1 MFGKKFEIIFEL
13 QIKQLCWIVVIAVE
27 GTSPVAPGTQTTP
40 GSFVHIFD
48 QYWAELFEEVLI
60 YET

>member
-48 QYWAELFEEVLI
+48 QY
-60 YET
+60 